1 MDVQAQA
8 DGQRNGWSRPVALPD
23 DMDSVDRVPE
33 TGLVDLPLHVFWSGP
48 GRMWDL
54 DDKRQKAQVYELVLT
69 EGTEEDVRRLSTLM
83 SWCDCGQTFGCPP
96 MYVKRGLLI
105 CEACEVS
112 NSRANRIPESNSYDR
127 VEGCGG

>member
-48 GRMWDL
+48 GRRWDL

-69 EGTEEDVRRLSTLM
+69 EGTEEDVRRFIDVDELVRLWPDLWLPS
-83 SWCDCGQTFGCPP
+83 
-96 MYVKRGLLI
+96 YVRKAWSVHLRSLRGIEL
-105 CEACEVS
+105 AC
-112 NSRANRIPESNSYDR
+112 
-127 VEGCGG
+127 